1 MSKKVF
7 INGCFDVLH
16 LGHIRLFKYAKTL
29 GDHLVVALDT
39 DDRVRALKGS
49 ERPFNRLEDRTE
61 VMEALRPIDEVRSF
75 GTDAEL
81 TALIREVAPDVMIVG
96 SDWRGK
102 EIIGAKY
109 AKKVIYFDR
118 IHEYSTTKILKD
130 ITGR

>member
-39 DDRVRALKGS
+39 DDRVRALKG
-49 ERPFNRLEDRTE
+49 EKRPFNGLEDRKE
-61 VMEALRPIDEVRSF
+61 ALEALRFIDEVRSF
-75 GTDAEL
+75 GSDEEL
-81 TALIREVAPDVMIVG
+81 ASLVKDISPDVMIVG

-102 EIIGAKY
+102 EIIGAEH
-109 AKKVIYFDR
+109 AKKVVYFER
-118 IHEYSTTKILKD
+118 VHGYSTTKILKYIAD
-130 ITGR
+130 R